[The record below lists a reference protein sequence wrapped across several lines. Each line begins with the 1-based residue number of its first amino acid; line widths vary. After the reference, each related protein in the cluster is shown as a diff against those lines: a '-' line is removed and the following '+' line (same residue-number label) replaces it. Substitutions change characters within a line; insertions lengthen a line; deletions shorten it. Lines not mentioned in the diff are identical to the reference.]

1 MHTYSQDRTGMKH
14 VNVGDLI
21 KEHKCYDGRDEDLD
35 SNILDEDKLLDA
47 MEVILDK
54 AAEEGQ
60 GIVADFHVCEMF
72 PERWFDLVLCLRT
85 STDVLFD
92 RLTARGYSEKKRAG
106 AFFKLRR
113 LCLLYCDCFRR
124 RIIDDVRMS
133 FGFISF
139 SWSVFVL
146 AAFVLK
152 IPIQYSTSIRHR
164 HRHRNLRT
172 SDMNESI
179 AICSLSNFSIV
190 WWFNL

>member
-1 MHTYSQDRTGMKH
+1 MSENGPQRTRPYVLVTGTPGTGKTSTASLIADRTGMKH

-92 RLTARGYSEKKRAG
+92 RLTARGYSEKKRAENME
-106 AFFKLRR
+106 AEIMQVILEEARES
-113 LCLLYCDCFRR
+113 YAHEMVHEVPSNT
-124 RIIDDVRMS
+124 IE
-133 FGFISF
+133 
-139 SWSVFVL
+139 
-146 AAFVLK
+146 
-152 IPIQYSTSIRHR
+152 
-164 HRHRNLRT
+164 
-172 SDMNESI
+172 DMENNVTRVEQWGKQWMKDKTDS
-179 AICSLSNFSIV
+179 
-190 WWFNL
+190 